1 VKAFLKTNYGQ
12 NFGSSTF
19 ELWVQVLGS
28 FKDGC
33 KASVRWA
40 SEDEKG
46 HRNGCHLMNTC
57 IMYVNMFLSYGSM
70 GGNPRFFLKDYDIVA
85 PL

>member
-1 VKAFLKTNYGQ
+1 MV

-19 ELWVQVLGS
+19 EVWVQVLGS

-33 KASVRWA
+33 KASVRWP

-46 HRNGCHLMNTC
+46 HRNGCHFMNIC
-57 IMYVNMFLSYGSM
+57 IM
-70 GGNPRFFLKDYDIVA
+70 
-85 PL
+85 